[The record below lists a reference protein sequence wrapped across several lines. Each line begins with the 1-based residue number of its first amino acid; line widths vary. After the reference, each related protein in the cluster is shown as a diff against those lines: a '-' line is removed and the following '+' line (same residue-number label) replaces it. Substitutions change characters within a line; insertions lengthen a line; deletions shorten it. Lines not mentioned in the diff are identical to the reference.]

1 MKNALTDTL
10 VKETRFLPVRAN
22 TMRFALPPGKY
33 IIEPQT
39 KSSDDLDFLLRVFSE
54 MPVNL
59 KSIQDD
65 DQMKLDVI
73 KEVESIFKPML
84 ESVDQKLN
92 NMSQLI
98 SDNHAR
104 DQNREENLQQ
114 MLMQMVQDVEEY
126 LGINENEAAKKL
138 EDHMQRLEYA
148 SYFILGGLFVLIMTI
163 FFGSVLKLVYVIL

>member
-1 MKNALTDTL
+1 M
-10 VKETRFLPVRAN
+10 KETRFLPVRAN

-39 KSSDDLDFLLRVFSE
+39 KSNDDLDFLLRVFSE

-59 KSIQDD
+59 KSMEKD

-84 ESVDQKLN
+84 ESVLQKLN
-92 NMSQLI
+92 NMTQLI

-104 DQNREENLQQ
+104 DQNREENLQH
-114 MLMQMVQDVEEY
+114 MLMQVRKQMVQDVEEY
-126 LGINENEAAKKL
+126 LGINENETAKKL
-138 EDHMQRLEYA
+138 EDQMQRLEYA

-163 FFGSVLKLVYVIL
+163 FCGSVLKLVYVIL